1 MFFVGPWDGGK
12 LVGLLYRPPMEFVKC
27 GNWLRTSSMEW
38 MLVVAYGISG
48 VDVCGFRVLWAA
60 GALGGRFFFF
70 LAFVC
75 CVGCWGCWFV
85 LDRLAVSGC
94 VVLVVLN
101 RC

>member
-1 MFFVGPWDGGK
+1 MFFVGPWDVGK

-60 GALGGRFFFF
+60 GALGGRFFGVRLLCWLLGLLVCCGPFGGQW
-70 LAFVC
+70 LC
-75 CVGCWGCWFV
+75 CVGGV
-85 LDRLAVSGC
+85 KSLLT
-94 VVLVVLN
+94 
-101 RC
+101 